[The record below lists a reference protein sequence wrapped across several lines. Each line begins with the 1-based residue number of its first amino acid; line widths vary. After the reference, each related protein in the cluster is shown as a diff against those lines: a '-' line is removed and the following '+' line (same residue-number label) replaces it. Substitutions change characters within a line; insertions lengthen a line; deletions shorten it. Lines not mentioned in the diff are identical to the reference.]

1 MQPVEYV
8 SAETTLEVVVTRFL
22 VLVALFLFLSDAPT
36 AAQANDPA
44 QVLAP
49 TGRLRVALL
58 TTNPVLV
65 SRDTGP
71 VEIYG
76 LAPDL
81 GRTLADR
88 LHVPF
93 QPIRYTT
100 APQLLSAA
108 NNDVWDVTF
117 LTIDPERALVVD
129 FTAPYLEVENGLLAA
144 PRAFLASSHGADT
157 AGIRIAVVEGSSNS
171 LRLSRTL
178 KSAQLVRVPNYD
190 AVVEFLRNGQADA
203 FADNRHLGMR
213 LSERLP
219 GARMLLNGQDSG
231 RYAMALPK
239 GNPIGHKYLSD
250 FIDRAR
256 RSGHVAHA
264 VAQARLQGVTVVSGR

>member
-1 MQPVEYV
+1 M
-8 SAETTLEVVVTRFL
+8 ARFL
-22 VLVALFLFLSDAPT
+22 VLAAFLLLLNHAPA
-36 AAQANDPA
+36 AAQASDPA
-44 QVLAP
+44 QALAP

-93 QPIRYTT
+93 QPIRYAT

-108 NNDVWDVTF
+108 NEDVWDVTF

-129 FTAPYLEVENGLLAA
+129 FTMPYLEVENALLAA
-144 PRAFLASSHGADT
+144 PRAFLASSYGADA

-171 LRLSRTL
+171 LRLSRSL

-190 AVVEFLRNGQADA
+190 AVVEILRSGQADA
-203 FADNRHLGMR
+203 FADNRQLGLRM
-213 LSERLP
+213 SERLP
-219 GARMLLNGQDSG
+219 GARMLRNGQDSG

-239 GNPIGHKYLSD
+239 GNPFGHKFLND
-250 FIDRAR
+250 FVDRAR

-264 VAQARLQGVTVVSGR
+264 VAQAQLQGVTVLSTR

>member
-1 MQPVEYV
+1 M
-8 SAETTLEVVVTRFL
+8 TRLLAF
-22 VLVALFLFLSDAPT
+22 VALLLFFDAISP
-36 AAQANDPA
+36 AQAQDA
-44 QVLAP
+44 VQALAP

-65 SRDTGP
+65 SRDSGP

-93 QPIRYTT
+93 QPIRYAT

-108 NNDVWDVTF
+108 DNDVWDVTF
-117 LTIDPERALVVD
+117 LTIDPERAKIVD
-129 FTAPYLEVENGLLAA
+129 FTMPYLEVENGLLAA
-144 PRAFLASSHGADT
+144 PRAFLASSQGADMS
-157 AGIRIAVVEGSSNS
+157 GIRIAVVEGSSNS
-171 LRLSRTL
+171 LRLARSLR
-178 KSAQLVRVPNYD
+178 SAQLVQVPNYD
-190 AVVEFLRNGQADA
+190 VVIDILRAGQVDA
-203 FADNRHLGMR
+203 FADNRQLGIR
-213 LSERLP
+213 LADRVP
-219 GARMLLNGQDSG
+219 GARMLRNGQGTG

-239 GNPIGHKYLSD
+239 GNPTGRRYLED
-250 FIDRAR
+250 FVDRAR

-264 VAQARLQGVTVVSGR
+264 VARAQIEGVTVLSAR